1 MERNPSRAAFEL
13 LRARK
18 EHVSFAESLTGGLIA
33 ATLISNSGAS
43 EVIDESYVTYAA
55 GSKIRILGVRQETV
69 ETDGVVSAQCAR
81 EMAEGVRR
89 ISGADWGV
97 SATGLA
103 GPDGGTEQ
111 TPVGTAFVGVAGANG
126 AQAFEFHFTGDRAQV
141 RRQAVD
147 AALTALTRCMEGKAA
162 SKTGDEPTDAARMNC
177 TEGGNPA

>member
-1 MERNPSRAAFEL
+1 MEQNPSRAAFEL

-33 ATLISNSGAS
+33 ATLVENSGAS
-43 EVIDESYVTYAA
+43 AVLDESYVTYAPE
-55 GSKIRILGVRQETV
+55 SKMRILGVRRETV
-69 ETDGVVSAQCAR
+69 ETDGVVSAQCAW
-81 EMAEGVRR
+81 EMAGGVRR

-111 TPVGTAFVGVAGANG
+111 TPVGTVFVGVAGANG
-126 AQAFEFHFTGDRAQV
+126 ARAFEFHFDGDRAQV

-147 AALTALTRCMEGKAA
+147 AALTALTRCMEGAQA
-162 SKTGDEPTDAARMNC
+162 
-177 TEGGNPA
+177 

>member
-1 MERNPSRAAFEL
+1 MEQNPSRAAFTL

-33 ATLISNSGAS
+33 ATLIANSGAS
-43 EVIDESYVTYAA
+43 EVLDESYVTYAA
-55 GSKIRILGVRQETV
+55 GSKIRILDVRRETV
-69 ETDGVVSAQCAR
+69 ETVGVVSAQCAR

-111 TPVGTAFVGVAGANG
+111 TPVGTVFVGVAGANG

-147 AALTALTRCMEGKAA
+147 AALTALTRCMEGAQA
-162 SKTGDEPTDAARMNC
+162 
-177 TEGGNPA
+177 

>member
-1 MERNPSRAAFEL
+1 MEQNPSRAAFTL

-33 ATLISNSGAS
+33 ATLIANSGAS
-43 EVIDESYVTYAA
+43 EVLDESYVTYAA
-55 GSKIRILGVRQETV
+55 GSKIRILDVRRETV
-69 ETDGVVSAQCAR
+69 ETVGVVSAQCAR

-111 TPVGTAFVGVAGANG
+111 TPVGTVFVGVADADG
-126 AQAFEFHFTGDRAQV
+126 AQAFEFHFDGDRAQV
-141 RRQAVD
+141 RSQAVD
-147 AALTALTRCMEGKAA
+147 AALAALVRCMEGKQ
-162 SKTGDEPTDAARMNC
+162 T
-177 TEGGNPA
+177 

>member
-1 MERNPSRAAFEL
+1 MEQNPSRAAFAL
-13 LRARK
+13 LRARR

-55 GSKIRILGVRQETV
+55 ESKIRILGVRQETV
-69 ETDGVVSAQCAR
+69 ESVGVVSAQCAR
-81 EMAEGVRR
+81 EMAGGVRR

-111 TPVGTAFVGVAGANG
+111 TPVGTVFVGVAGADG
-126 AQAFEFHFTGDRAQV
+126 VQAFEFHFDGDRAQV
-141 RRQAVD
+141 RVQTVD
-147 AALTALTRCMEGKAA
+147 AALTALTRCMEGAQA
-162 SKTGDEPTDAARMNC
+162 
-177 TEGGNPA
+177 

>member
-1 MERNPSRAAFEL
+1 MEQNPSRAAFEL

-55 GSKIRILGVRQETV
+55 ESKIRILGVCRETV
-69 ETDGVVSAQCAR
+69 ETVGVVSAQCAR
-81 EMAEGVRR
+81 EMAGGVRR

-111 TPVGTAFVGVAGANG
+111 TPVGTVFVGVAGKNG

-147 AALTALTRCMEGKAA
+147 TALTALARCMEGAQA
-162 SKTGDEPTDAARMNC
+162 
-177 TEGGNPA
+177 

>member
-1 MERNPSRAAFEL
+1 MEQNPSRAAFAL

-18 EHVSFAESLTGGLIA
+18 AHVSFAESLTGGLIA

-55 GSKIRILGVRQETV
+55 ESKIRILGVRRETV
-69 ETDGVVSAQCAR
+69 ETVGVVSAQCAR

-111 TPVGTAFVGVAGANG
+111 TPVGTVFVGVAG
-126 AQAFEFHFTGDRAQV
+126 GDRAQV

-147 AALTALTRCMEGKAA
+147 AALASLVRCMEGNAP
-162 SKTGDEPTDAARMNC
+162 TGTARMNR